1 MSDQSFTSGDII
13 SHYQMCGYERA
24 QLQRGMNYRLHQS
37 RSIFLM
43 STRPNAPYRDEVLD
57 GGKILIYE
65 GHDLP
70 NYKGGLDP
78 KSVDQPLNFPSGK
91 LTQNG
96 QFYNAAIERGS
107 TDDFERVY
115 VYEKIKAGIWVYNGV
130 FSLNSAWIEH
140 DGTRNIC
147 KFQLKLL
154 DDQQPHEPNTDNH
167 IDHTRIIPSTV
178 KQAVWKRDGGKCCEC
193 GSNQN
198 LHFDH
203 IIPYSK
209 GGTSL
214 IAENIQLLCAEHN
227 LRKSAKI
234 I

>member
-1 MSDQSFTSGDII
+1 MSGF
-13 SHYQMCGYERA
+13 ERVH
-24 QLQRGMNYRLHQS
+24 LQRGMNYRLHQA

-57 GGKILIYE
+57 GGKTLIYE

-70 NYKGGLDP
+70 NYKDGPDP
-78 KSVDQPLNFPSGK
+78 KSVDQPLKLPSGK
-91 LTQNG
+91 STQNG
-96 QFYNAAIERGS
+96 YFYTAATERGS
-107 TDDFERVY
+107 TSDFERVH

-130 FSLNSAWIEH
+130 FALKEAWVEH

-154 DDQQPHEPNTDNH
+154 DDQNAHTPDPEL
-167 IDHTRIIPSTV
+167 DHTRMIPSSV
-178 KQAVWKRDGGKCCEC
+178 KQEVWKRDSGKCRDC
-193 GSNQN
+193 GSDQN

-203 IIPYSK
+203 IIPFSK

-214 IAENIQLLCAEHN
+214 TADNIQLLCAKHN
-227 LRKSAKI
+227 LSKSAKI

>member
-1 MSDQSFTSGDII
+1 MNEQPFNPGDVV
-13 SHYQMCGYERA
+13 SHHQMCGFERA

-57 GGKILIYE
+57 GGKTLIYE

-70 NYKGGLDP
+70 NYKNGPDP
-78 KSVDQPLNFPSGK
+78 KMVDQPLSLPSGK

-96 QFYNAAIERGS
+96 YFYGAATDRGS
-107 TDDFERVY
+107 TDDFERVH
-115 VYEKIKAGIWVYNGV
+115 VYEKIKPGIWVYNGIFALRDSWV
-130 FSLNSAWIEH
+130 EY
-140 DGTRNIC
+140 DGTRNVC

-154 DDQQPHEPNTDNH
+154 DDQNSHTPDPDLG
-167 IDHTRIIPSTV
+167 HTRMIPSSI
-178 KQAVWKRDGGKCCEC
+178 KQEVWKRDGGKCQNC
-193 GSNQN
+193 GSDQN

-203 IIPYSK
+203 IIPFSK
-209 GGTSL
+209 GGSSL
-214 IAENIQLLCAEHN
+214 TADNIQLLCAKHN
-227 LRKSAKI
+227 LSKSSKI